1 MKKFLLSFLV
11 GLTTLFSIFPHSSY
25 AANAQENVDCITKS
39 NYTSVVEDLKKLDM
53 YKDEYVGSVD
63 NQFITLSQAFDS
75 NKTLRTYVYLNYTG
89 SNDDILIV
97 HINTSLE
104 FENFRMLQL
113 DLVSYDKNS
122 YLKKYEVL
130 SLDNLNNATRKYEI
144 STFSRSMNTGL
155 YVLLQF
161 DVYPIFYFNGTT
173 NDNLEC
179 YYQEIETI
187 TITDKQVSF
196 FCYGD
201 SMDFFFKETGLMNN
215 GNRYTDAWYVFF
227 NTDKKI
233 DNLISIDLSYVQFN
247 FCVGASSGNT
257 KMDYV
262 FTEEWVKNFVEN
274 PTGAYN
280 TSTFK
285 GDFKFEYDDVKT
297 VTIEPGTKKIDETQY
312 GWFNVHKTTYE
323 TLDNI
328 MDLRKYK
335 AQNED
340 TFVFTDYADTYTW
353 GVHFNDTYKRFT
365 QKGSNNAAGLV
376 TASAVTEVTILSLTF
391 ETDHKVKTLLAI
403 DTPSK
408 SEDNQGNIAE
418 TPKSDDINLKDYLN
432 ELLNNIKNK
441 VGKAPKIFNIFALI
455 LLALL
460 LVYLFTIIFKKI
472 RVSKK
477 RKIKNKKRN

>member
-11 GLTTLFSIFPHSSY
+11 GLTTLFSMVSNTSY
-25 AANAQENVDCITKS
+25 VANAQENVDCITKS
-39 NYTSVVEDLKKLDM
+39 NYTSVVDDLSKLDK
-53 YKDEYVGSVD
+53 YKDEYKS
-63 NQFITLSQAFDS
+63 NTENKFITLTQAYDQE
-75 NKTLRTYVYLNYTG
+75 NNLKTYAYLNYIG
-89 SNDDILIV
+89 GNDDYVIIS
-97 HINTSLE
+97 ISTSLE
-104 FENFRMLQL
+104 FDNFRMIQL
-113 DLVSYDKNS
+113 NLISYDNNS
-122 YLKKYEVL
+122 NLKKYEIED
-130 SLDNLNNATRKYEI
+130 LDNLENATRKYKI
-144 STFSRSMNTGL
+144 SSFS
-155 YVLLQF
+155 VLSDISPLLIINF
-161 DVYPIFYFNGTT
+161 DVKPIYYFNGTT

-196 FCYGD
+196 FCYGK
-201 SMDFFFKETGLMNN
+201 SMNFFFKDTGLMQS
-215 GNRYTDAWYVFF
+215 GNKYTDAWYVFF

-280 TSTFK
+280 TSTFE
-285 GDFKFEYDDVKT
+285 GDFYVRYNDVKT
-297 VTIEPGTKKIDETQY
+297 VTIKPGTKEVDETQY
-312 GWFNVHKTTYE
+312 GWFGVHKTTYE

-335 AQNED
+335 TQDED
-340 TFVFTDYADTYTW
+340 TFVFTEYADTYTW
-353 GVHFNDTYKRFT
+353 GIHFNDTYKEFE
-365 QKGSNNAAGLV
+365 QKGPNQAAGLV

-418 TPKSDDINLKDYLN
+418 TPKSDDLNLKDYLE
-432 ELLNNIKNK
+432 ELFNNFKN
-441 VGKAPKIFNIFALI
+441 ASKIFSIFALI
-455 LLALL
+455 LSSLL
-460 LVYLFTIIFKKI
+460 LVYLFAIIFKKI

>member
-1 MKKFLLSFLV
+1 MKKFLLSSLI
-11 GLTTLFSIFPHSSY
+11 GLTLFSIFPNSY
-25 AANAQENVDCITKS
+25 VANAQENVDCITKS
-39 NYTSVVEDLKKLDM
+39 NYTSVVDDLKKLDK
-53 YKDEYVGSVD
+53 YTNENITSTD
-63 NQFITLSQAFDS
+63 NQFITLTQAYDS
-75 NKTLRTYVYLNYTG
+75 NNSLKTYVYLNYTG
-89 SNDDILIV
+89 SNEDVLV
-97 HINTSLE
+97 VYLNTSLE
-104 FENFRMLQL
+104 FDNFRPLSI
-113 DLVSYDKNS
+113 DLISYDNNS
-122 YLKKYEVL
+122 SLKKYEIS
-130 SLDNLNNATRKYEI
+130 SLDNLDNATRKYEI
-144 STFSRSMNTGL
+144 SGFYRGEGTSLVN
-155 YVLLQF
+155 LLRF

-187 TITDKQVSF
+187 TITDKQVAF

-262 FTEEWVKNFVEN
+262 FTEEWVKNFVDK

-280 TSTFK
+280 TSTFD
-285 GDFKFEYDDVKT
+285 GDFYVKYNDVKT
-297 VTIEPGTKKIDETQY
+297 VTVKPGTKEVDETQY
-312 GWFNVHKTTYE
+312 GWFGVHKTTYE

-335 AQNED
+335 AQDKD
-340 TFVFTDYADTYTW
+340 TFVFTDYADSYTW

-391 ETDHKVKTLLAI
+391 ETDNKEKTLLAI

-432 ELLNNIKNK
+432 ALFNEIKKK
-441 VGKAPKIFNIFALI
+441 VGEPPDFLKIVALI

>member
-11 GLTTLFSIFPHSSY
+11 GLTTLFSMVPNTSY
-25 AANAQENVDCITKS
+25 VANAQENVDCITKS
-39 NYTSVVEDLKKLDM
+39 NYTSVVDDLKKLDK
-53 YKDEYVGSVD
+53 YTNEYITSTD
-63 NQFITLSQAFDS
+63 NQFITLTQAYDS
-75 NKTLRTYVYLNYTG
+75 DNSLHTYVFLNYVG
-89 SNDDILIV
+89 SNDDVLVIYL
-97 HINTSLE
+97 NTSLE
-104 FENFRMLQL
+104 FDNFRPLSI
-113 DLVSYDKNS
+113 DLISYDNNS
-122 YLKKYEVL
+122 SLKKYEIP

-144 STFSRSMNTGL
+144 SGIYRSEGTSLVN
-155 YVLLQF
+155 LLRF
-161 DVYPIFYFNGTT
+161 DVHPIFYFNGTT

-196 FCYGD
+196 FCYGN
-201 SMDFFFKETGLMNN
+201 SMNFFFKDTGLMQS
-215 GNRYTDAWYVFF
+215 GNKYTDAWYVFF

-262 FTEEWVKNFVEN
+262 FTEEWVKNFVEK

-280 TSTFK
+280 TSTFE

-340 TFVFTDYADTYTW
+340 TFVFTDYANTYTW
-353 GVHFNDTYKRFT
+353 GVHFNDTKKSFE

-376 TASAVTEVTILSLTF
+376 TASTVTEVTILSLTF
-391 ETDHKVKTLLAI
+391 ETDHKEKTLLAI

-418 TPKSDDINLKDYLN
+418 TPKSDDLNLKDYLE
-432 ELLNNIKNK
+432 ELFNNFKNN
-441 VGKAPKIFNIFALI
+441 GKASKIFSIFALI
-455 LLALL
+455 LSSLL
-460 LVYLFTIIFKKI
+460 LVYLFAIILKKI

-477 RKIKNKKRN
+477 RKIKNKKRK